1 MAKIMVVD
9 DDNVMRG
16 LLSTLLGM
24 EGDDVV
30 LVWQKDRIVPVAREE
45 NPDLILLD
53 LHLGGEDVLP
63 VIAELKSDAALRS
76 IPILAASGMDRQPE
90 CERAGAEGFILKPF
104 RPGEL
109 IDRIRAM
116 LERYAKAETSA

>member
-30 LVWQKDRIVPVAREE
+30 LVWQKERIIPVARDER
-45 NPDLILLD
+45 PDLIMLD

-63 VIAELKSDAALRS
+63 VIQELKADPELRS
-76 IPILAASGMDRQPE
+76 IPVLAASGMDRQPE

-109 IDRIRAM
+109 LDRMRELLQLYPKVGA
-116 LERYAKAETSA
+116 SA

>member
-30 LVWQKDRIVPVAREE
+30 LVWQKERIIPMARTEH
-45 NPDLILLD
+45 PDLIMLD

-63 VIAELKSDAALRS
+63 IIQELKADPELRS

-109 IDRIRAM
+109 LDRMRD
-116 LERYAKAETSA
+116 LLKQTLTSGASA

>member
-30 LVWQKDRIVPVAREE
+30 LVWQKDRIVPTARAES
-45 NPDLILLD
+45 PDLILLD

-63 VIAELKSDAALRS
+63 VIETLKSDPDLRT
-76 IPILAASGMDRQPE
+76 IPVLAASGMDRQVE
-90 CERAGAEGFILKPF
+90 CARAGAEGFILKPF
-104 RPGEL
+104 RPMEL
-109 IDRIRAM
+109 IETMRGLIQRHP
-116 LERYAKAETSA
+116 KAEASA